1 MSWESHGPLTSC
13 GGQGGHCSL
22 GRRPFLSDITWK
34 GSLVALEL
42 CVCPKVAKVL
52 AVFVQFSVQNCVPD
66 IGEDSFCE
74 SRVGLGSQMGCC
86 HSTTKKK
93 AFSVQWLTGIH
104 QHHLGTL
111 SPPGQRDQTPVGG
124 ATVHILTPHGSC
136 EAHSGLRA
144 PSTHAGPAA
153 VAAGTSHRPAL
164 SHSL

>member
-66 IGEDSFCE
+66 IGEDSFCDK
-74 SRVGLGSQMGCC
+74 SS
-86 HSTTKKK
+86 
-93 AFSVQWLTGIH
+93 W
-104 QHHLGTL
+104 
-111 SPPGQRDQTPVGG
+111 PGQ
-124 ATVHILTPHGSC
+124 SN
-136 EAHSGLRA
+136 GL
-144 PSTHAGPAA
+144 
-153 VAAGTSHRPAL
+153 L
-164 SHSL
+164 SLHN

>member
-1 MSWESHGPLTSC
+1 MT
-13 GGQGGHCSL
+13 
-22 GRRPFLSDITWK
+22 
-34 GSLVALEL
+34 
-42 CVCPKVAKVL
+42 
-52 AVFVQFSVQNCVPD
+52 
-66 IGEDSFCE
+66 

-136 EAHSGLRA
+136 EARSGLGA

-153 VAAGTSHRPAL
+153 VPAGTSHRPTL
-164 SHSL
+164 SHSLQALPMLQTLHHVSGHAAPSPHPHDLSSAPPVFPSWPFYRQLWKAPHVRHARSYISKPSKSLHSTS